1 MSIPIW
7 VDMNS
12 IVISLTNLISLILG
26 GIAII
31 LVYRLSRRDKI
42 PFLNYYLLFL
52 ICGILTGFCDWI
64 IFNWVYMLVP
74 DISAQTA
81 DFIYHIFWDLIGFPA
96 YLFTLY
102 YLVKSINV
110 LMKIRI
116 KNIFYKIFRSF
127 LIIVIVLDYIGF
139 YFRIKQTSYFFSKPL
154 WLIYTLIVPFV
165 FILFLTYSY
174 FKARRNKGNPKSV
187 NLFILIQ
194 LVCFL
199 IWTTFSLLPFD
210 IGEGRHMIILVFYL
224 GLLLPA
230 IYLYSRQKHFM
241 IRPGKNTGNNL
252 EAILKEY
259 GFTNREIELVLL
271 LMEGKSN
278 QEISEEMFI
287 SLQTV
292 KNYIS
297 NMYARVGV
305 KNRVQFVNF
314 FRVSPVQ

>member
-1 MSIPIW
+1 MSILIS

-81 DFIYHIFWDLIGFPA
+81 DFIYHIFWGLIGFPA
-96 YLFTLY
+96 YLFTFY
-102 YLVKSINV
+102 YLVQSINV

-116 KNIFYKIFRSF
+116 KHIHYKIFRSF
-127 LIIVIVLDYIGF
+127 LIIVIILDYVDF
-139 YFRIKQTSYFFSKPL
+139 YFRIKQTDYFFSRPL
-154 WLIYTLIVPFV
+154 WLIYTFIVPFV
-165 FILFLTYSY
+165 FILYLTYAY
-174 FKARRNKGNPKSV
+174 FKARRDIGKPKSV

-194 LVCFL
+194 LVCFI
-199 IWTTFSLLPFD
+199 IWTAFSLLPFLR
-210 IGEGRHMIILVFYL
+210 EGRHIIILVFYL
-224 GLLLPA
+224 GLFFPA

-241 IRPGKNTGNNL
+241 IKPGNNAGNNL
-252 EAILKEY
+252 ETILREY
-259 GFTNREIELVLL
+259 GFTNREIELALL